1 VFATIK
7 YDVTVIGAGPAGLA
21 AAIAA
26 RDRGASVCVIE
37 REKRPGG
44 ILKQCIHDGFG
55 LVRFK
60 EKLTGPEYAYRF
72 IEMAREREIPILL
85 NSFLT
90 DMKSEDGSFTLTL
103 VNSSE
108 GIFYISC
115 RAIILATGCREKTG
129 RQIFLHGTRPAGIF
143 TAGLAQYFINI
154 QGYMPTK
161 RCVILG
167 SGDIGL
173 IMARRLTLEGAEV
186 DGVYEIKP
194 EPSGLTRNIIQ
205 CLNDYTIPLHLSTS
219 VTEVHGQKRVEGV
232 TVEKVDENMK
242 PCAGTKRHIACDS
255 LILSVGLIPENE
267 IVEKI
272 DVPIDTRTRGPSV
285 DQNMMTMKGGVFS
298 CGNSLHVN
306 DLVDYVSESGSIA
319 GTHAAL
325 CAEEGVPPRKLIPL
339 QQKGKLLYVVPQYI
353 DTNSSEEAIL
363 FFRSAVS
370 METAQLR
377 IFSNG
382 HELLMKKLKRVRPPE
397 MERITLELSKIP
409 SGIDTI
415 TIELESEQ

>member
-1 VFATIK
+1 MFSTTK

-26 RDRGASVCVIE
+26 RDRGATVCVIE

-72 IEMAREREIPILL
+72 IEMTREREIPIFL

-90 DMKSEDGSFTLTL
+90 DIKSDDDSFMLTL
-103 VNSSE
+103 VNSRD
-108 GIFYISC
+108 GIFSISS
-115 RAIILATGCREKTG
+115 RAIVLATGCREKTG

-143 TAGLAQYFINI
+143 TAGLAQHFINI

-242 PCAGTKRHIACDS
+242 PLAGTKRYIECDS

-272 DVPIDTRTRGPSV
+272 DVPIDARTRGPSV

-306 DLVDYVSESGSIA
+306 DLVDYVSESGDIA

-325 CAEEGVPPRKLIPL
+325 CAEEGVPSRKLIPL
-339 QQKGKLLYVVPQYI
+339 QLKGKLLYVVPQFI
-353 DTNSSEEAIL
+353 DTNGSEKAIL

-382 HELLMKKLKRVRPPE
+382 HDLLMKKLKRVRPPE

-415 TIELESEQ
+415 TIELESVE